1 MTVRRIFITACLLII
16 VGAGYIATQMP
27 KYVAHQIEKHLANAG
42 FKNAKVQ
49 TIELAREGIIAKK
62 IALDTKAID
71 LINTLQIEM
80 DWLARRPRHID
91 IIKPSV
97 SFILKDRDIFLAA
110 TAFSAPNLPDIS
122 ITVRDATIDLSTELG
137 ILRFQGN
144 LTFTP
149 KDSGHDIKGQ
159 MTTQQFALSFDTKWT
174 GTIEHDGRMRLSA
187 QVEGGQIKTR
197 MFQVNRGYG
206 WIDIA
211 SAPGSITILGE
222 LESGSGKISGLPVQ
236 DLYMALRGEKE
247 RLSLIGRG
255 YFTGEK
261 NTRLSLDSEISPDQ
275 SVGQIILQ
283 TETPKS
289 LLSRL
294 FEEKIIPEPP
304 ISLKE
309 LPSLTLRLRHQPER
323 RFQGGPLP
331 FELSLNEGTSQHLS
345 GNILFYPDE
354 YMWRGTVQGDSDL
367 AGDMASWLGIPKEKS
382 GKGFFRLEKSMKRW
396 VPGLT
401 P

>member
-16 VGAGYIATQMP
+16 IGAGYVATQMP
-27 KYVAHQIEKHLANAG
+27 EYAARQIEKHLASAG
-42 FKNAKVQ
+42 FKNARVQ
-49 TIELAREGIIAKK
+49 TIEFAREGIIAKK
-62 IALDTKAID
+62 IALDSKAID
-71 LINTLQIEM
+71 QIDILQIKM
-80 DWLARRPRHID
+80 DWLTRRPRHID

-97 SFILKDRDIFLAA
+97 SFILKDRDIFPAA
-110 TAFSAPNLPDIS
+110 ASFSAPNLPDIS
-122 ITVRDATIDLSTELG
+122 ITIRNATIDLSTELG
-137 ILRFQGN
+137 ILRFQGS

-159 MTTQQFALSFDTKWT
+159 MTTQQLALSFDTKWT
-174 GTIEHDGRMRLSA
+174 GTVKHDGRMHLSA
-187 QVEGGQIKTR
+187 QVEGGQIKTP

-206 WIDIA
+206 WLDIA
-211 SAPGSITILGE
+211 SAPGSITILSE

-236 DLYMALRGEKE
+236 DIYMALRGEKD
-247 RLSLIGRG
+247 RLSLIGRS

-283 TETPKS
+283 TDTPNS

-304 ISLKE
+304 IGLKK

-331 FELSLNEGTSQHLS
+331 FELSLNDSTSQRLS

-354 YMWRGTVQGDSDL
+354 YMWRGTVQGDADL
-367 AGDMASWLGIPKEKS
+367 TDDVALWLGIPKEKS
-382 GKGFFRLEKSMKRW
+382 GKGFFRIEKSMERW
-396 VPGLT
+396 VPGIAH
-401 P
+401 